1 MFRFALLALTALA
14 TPVLAQD
21 VDCANT
27 SVQVEM
33 NFCAEQDWQAA
44 DAELNRVYTSVMAD
58 MTAMDQALPPELQG
72 AAQTLRDA
80 QRAWITFRDANCRL
94 AGYPMRG
101 GSAEPLL
108 VYGCFRQMTLDRSA
122 ELRALTAS

>member
-1 MFRFALLALTALA
+1 MLRFALLALTCLS
-14 TPVLAQD
+14 TPALAQD
-21 VDCANT
+21 IDCANT

-44 DAELNRVYTSVMAD
+44 DAELNRVYKAVMAE
-58 MTAMDQALPPELQG
+58 MKAKDQSLPPELQG

-80 QRAWITFRDANCRL
+80 QRAWISFRDTNCRL

-108 VYGCFRQMTLDRSA
+108 IYGCLRQMTQDRSA
-122 ELRALTAS
+122 ELQALTAS